1 MKKISFLVLVYFLTT
16 AGFFKSALED
26 FADLRIREF
35 SKFNKEKETKRVKL
49 SETEQKKEDIKFKND
64 ISECKKKF
72 AKGDIKLTVC
82 ENRAQIWH
90 SYYKEEFIRNITPE
104 ENKKKYKKFIS
115 QSLKKKIS
123 DLTYENIYSQCIIYK
138 KDSPELFKAKYD

>member
-1 MKKISFLVLVYFLTT
+1 MKRISFLIIVFMFTT
-16 AGFFKSALED
+16 GFFKSALENC
-26 FADLRIREF
+26 ADLRIREIP
-35 SKFNKEKETKRVKL
+35 KFNKDKETKRVKL
-49 SETEQKKEDIKFKND
+49 SETEQKKEDIKFKNE
-64 ISECKKKF
+64 ISACKKKF

-82 ENRAQIWH
+82 ENHAQIWY
-90 SYYKEEFIRNITPE
+90 SSYKEEFIRNITPA

-138 KDSPELFKAKYD
+138 KDSPELFKVKYD

>member
-26 FADLRIREF
+26 CADLRIREF

-72 AKGDIKLTVC
+72 AKSDIKLTVC

>member
-1 MKKISFLVLVYFLTT
+1 MKRISFLIIVFMFTT
-16 AGFFKSALED
+16 GFFKSALENC
-26 FADLRIREF
+26 ADLRIREIP
-35 SKFNKEKETKRVKL
+35 KFNKDKETKRVKL
-49 SETEQKKEDIKFKND
+49 SETEQKKEDIKFKNE
-64 ISECKKKF
+64 ISACKKKF

-82 ENRAQIWH
+82 ENRAQMWY
-90 SYYKEEFIRNITPE
+90 SSYKEEFIRNITPE

-138 KDSPELFKAKYD
+138 KDSPELFKVKYN

>member
-26 FADLRIREF
+26 CADLRIREF

-64 ISECKKKF
+64 ISACKKKF

-82 ENRAQIWH
+82 ENRAQIWY
-90 SYYKEEFIRNITPE
+90 SSYKEEFIRNITPE

-123 DLTYENIYSQCIIYK
+123 DLTYENIYSRCIIYK
-138 KDSPELFKAKYD
+138 KDRPELFKVKYD